1 MREAVDECN
10 DTRSMMVEQMEIPLC
25 ELHPFPNQPFKVAN
39 DEAMDSLVESI
50 RANGLL
56 NRIIVRPRKAGGYEI
71 ISGHRRVEAFRIAGF
86 ETISADLHRNMSDD
100 AAVLALIECNLRQRV
115 KILPSERAIA
125 YKMMRDA
132 LSHRGVSLDGSG
144 KETKDIIA
152 ETYGESPR
160 QIARYIRLTHLEPR
174 LLAYVDAGK
183 LKVGNAMAISFLNSD
198 VQAWI
203 AEHYEQTQ
211 RFPTTA
217 QIKELRT
224 LADEGRLSRDD
235 FDAILLD
242 VQASKAAKSP
252 QISFFDKLREKHFP
266 GLTDEDIQQQIFN
279 LVEAHFHRRRMG
291 L

>member
-1 MREAVDECN
+1 
-10 DTRSMMVEQMEIPLC
+10 
-25 ELHPFPNQPFKVAN
+25 
-39 DEAMDSLVESI
+39 
-50 RANGLL
+50 
-56 NRIIVRPRKAGGYEI
+56 
-71 ISGHRRVEAFRIAGF
+71 
-86 ETISADLHRNMSDD
+86 
-100 AAVLALIECNLRQRV
+100 
-115 KILPSERAIA
+115 
-125 YKMMRDA
+125 MMRDA

-266 GLTDEDIQQQIFN
+266 GLTDEDIQQQILN